1 MKALL
6 QMIWNVIAKVL
17 GKKLG
22 TSVASGKGADILGEL
37 FGKGNV
43 HLPDILSKFNTAGMK
58 DQVASWIS
66 KGKNL
71 PISKEQ
77 VEKALGSQKLKDLA
91 TKFGIPLGQVSS
103 LLAEHIPDQ
112 VDRLTP
118 EGEVPKA

>member
-6 QMIWNVIAKVL
+6 QMIWDVIAKVL

-22 TSVASGKGADILGEL
+22 KSVAPGKGADILGDL
-37 FGKGNV
+37 FGKGNGNLSDV
-43 HLPDILSKFNTAGMK
+43 LSKFSTAGMRE
-58 DQVASWIS
+58 QVDSWIR

-77 VEKALGSQKLKDLA
+77 VEKALGSERLKDLA
-91 TKFGIPLGQVSS
+91 AKFGLPVGQVSS
-103 LLAEHIPDQ
+103 LLANHLPDQ

-118 EGEVPKA
+118 DGELPKA